1 MGTTPI
7 RVLVVDDQ
15 HLVRRGIARLL
26 DLDPAVEVVGEADDG
41 DDALEMIALL
51 MPQVVL
57 VDARMPRMNGV
68 ELVEHLTD
76 RYPTIAAI
84 VLTTFDDEEYVLG
97 GLRAGARG
105 YLLKD
110 TSPEDLVDAIG
121 RVHHGETVLGGAIA
135 ARVVSELR
143 RPTTHPE
150 ERGARSDGL
159 TDREVEVLG
168 LLGTGATNE
177 EIAERLFIGLGTT
190 RNHVSSI
197 LRKLGLRHRTE
208 AALYAIEQQAKGK
221 ASPQR
226 G

>member
-1 MGTTPI
+1 MATTAI

-26 DLDPAVEVVGEADDG
+26 DLDPAVEVVGEADGG
-41 DDALEMIALL
+41 DEALEMIALL

-68 ELVEHLTD
+68 ELVERVTERH
-76 RYPTIAAI
+76 PAVSSI

-110 TSPEDLVDAIG
+110 TSPEDLVDAIR
-121 RVHHGETVLGGAIA
+121 RVHRGETVLGGAIA

-143 RPTTHPE
+143 RSSTPRE
-150 ERGARSDGL
+150 DRADGL
-159 TDREVEVLG
+159 TEREVEVLG
-168 LLGTGATNE
+168 LLGQGATNE
-177 EIAERLFIGLGTT
+177 DIAERLFIGLGTT

-208 AALYAIEQQAKGK
+208 AALYAIEQRGAGG
-221 ASPQR
+221 ASP